1 MRIADGAAMIQTKG
15 EAGTGNVV
23 EALRHNRSVLGEIR
37 RLQSLDD
44 DEVFTFAKEI
54 AAPHELTRQ
63 TKQLGV

>member
-1 MRIADGAAMIQTKG
+1 MCIADSAAMIQTKR

-23 EALRHNRSVLGEIR
+23 KALRHNGSVLGEIW